1 MNTIYQ
7 IYLKSTNRFPKIH
20 FTVHTN
26 YPKLVASFRIMAE
39 NENPFIK
46 YFLKSPTEQMNYLF
60 QIMKVLKCSI
70 LTLINNLGKL
80 RFWLYS

>member
-1 MNTIYQ
+1 
-7 IYLKSTNRFPKIH
+7 
-20 FTVHTN
+20 
-26 YPKLVASFRIMAE
+26 MAE

-60 QIMKVLKCSI
+60 QIMTVLECSI

-80 RFWLYS
+80 KFWLYS